1 MDAFLFECGEKM
13 RTKETKKIECIIRSE
28 KLRDVVDALKEV
40 GIGGMT
46 VSEVRGFGIERT
58 RPDSFL
64 FVHKTKIE
72 IYSTASQVNKIIS
85 TILMQCSTGKMG
97 DGKIA
102 VIPLDDCVRVRTG
115 ERKNKAIF

>member
-1 MDAFLFECGEKM
+1 M
-13 RTKETKKIECIIRSE
+13 KKIECIVRSDKVKDLTE
-28 KLRDVVDALKEV
+28 SLRKAGV
-40 GIGGMT
+40 GGMT
-46 VSEVRGFGIERT
+46 VSEVRGFGVQST

-72 IYSTASQVNKIIS
+72 IYAADSQLNEIIS
-85 TILMQCSTGKMG
+85 AILTQCASGKMG

-102 VIPLDDCVRVRTG
+102 VLSMDDCVRVRTG

>member
-1 MDAFLFECGEKM
+1 M
-13 RTKETKKIECIIRSE
+13 KKIECIIRSE
-28 KLRDVVDALKEV
+28 KLKDVTDALKLV

-46 VSEVRGFGIERT
+46 ISEVRGFGAQST

-72 IYSTASQVNKIIS
+72 VYATDSQVKEIIS
-85 TILMQCSTGKMG
+85 KILMHCQTGKMG

-115 ERKNKAIF
+115 ERKNKAIL

>member
-1 MDAFLFECGEKM
+1 M
-13 RTKETKKIECIIRSE
+13 KKIECIIRSE
-28 KLRDVVDALKEV
+28 KLKDVTEALRKS

-46 VSEVRGFGIERT
+46 VSEVRGFGAQTT

-64 FVHKTKIE
+64 FVHKIKLE
-72 IYSTASQVNKIIS
+72 IYSVDAQVNKIIS
-85 TILMQCSTGKMG
+85 TILTHCQAGKVG

-115 ERKNKAIF
+115 ERKNKAIL